1 MRPSAEKNRG
11 RPVRGRARRRRRAGC
26 TATAARSP
34 SRWTTAQS
42 SATHSRIWNRRRAR
56 SPSCRDPC
64 SRPRRGSPGPGTP
77 AACARTAPASPFA
90 PNRIPPPATALPA
103 RRASPSRPAGGRS
116 PSLRGNPGVNR
127 AFVRPCSIRWLI
139 FAFIATDL
147 QLHLSEILP
156 PPRPGP
162 PTSSPWPGR
171 GRGGRAVGKRVAAR
185 PVASHVAD
193 NTAQETSMAE
203 LQDNLLPP
211 TFNRLAWSNLAAQF
225 AEQIALAAAPIVAV
239 LLLGVGEG
247 QTGLLQTALTL
258 PFILF
263 AIPAGLLADRISR
276 RWLMAGSEALRA
288 AALLGVLLLIWLGLL
303 TLPLLAL
310 LGFIAVCGTVAY
322 SVAAPALVPSLV
334 LPNSLP
340 AANARIELARTV
352 AFASGPALG
361 GVLVGWV
368 GAAPAFGFAA
378 ALSVSAV
385 VLLSGIYE
393 PPREP
398 APRRHPLQ
406 EIKEGAA
413 FVLHHPLLRPVFATQ
428 FIFNIASFL
437 VLAVFVPYAIRRLGL
452 SASGVG
458 TTLAMYGVGM
468 VVGALAATRV
478 MKRLAF
484 GTVIGLGPVTG
495 FVAAAVMA
503 LTTVIA
509 TPLLA
514 GLSFF
519 LLGVGP
525 ILWVISTTTL
535 RQSVTPPSLLGR
547 VSAINIMSYG
557 ARPVGSALGAI
568 VGGLYSAEACLY
580 LAVVIFGAQ
589 ALVIL
594 MSPAVSLARQPQMVG
609 EPVKALRAC

>member
-1 MRPSAEKNRG
+1 MPEPQHA
-11 RPVRGRARRRRRAGC
+11 
-26 TATAARSP
+26 
-34 SRWTTAQS
+34 
-42 SATHSRIWNRRRAR
+42 
-56 SPSCRDPC
+56 
-64 SRPRRGSPGPGTP
+64 
-77 AACARTAPASPFA
+77 
-90 PNRIPPPATALPA
+90 
-103 RRASPSRPAGGRS
+103 
-116 PSLRGNPGVNR
+116 
-127 AFVRPCSIRWLI
+127 
-139 FAFIATDL
+139 
-147 QLHLSEILP
+147 
-156 PPRPGP
+156 
-162 PTSSPWPGR
+162 
-171 GRGGRAVGKRVAAR
+171 
-185 PVASHVAD
+185 
-193 NTAQETSMAE
+193 
-203 LQDNLLPP
+203 LPP
-211 TFNRLAWSNLAAQF
+211 TFNRLAWSNLAAQS

-276 RWLMAGSEALRA
+276 RAVMVGSEALRA
-288 AALLGVLLLIWLGLL
+288 AALAGTLLLLWLNLM

-310 LGFIAVCGTVAY
+310 LGFVAVCGTVAY

-334 LPNSLP
+334 NAQQLP

-378 ALSVSAV
+378 ALSVMAV

-393 PPREP
+393 PARSPV
-398 APRRHPLQ
+398 PRRHPLQ
-406 EIKEGAA
+406 DIREGAV
-413 FVLHHPLLRPVFATQ
+413 FVLHHPLLRPVFITQ
-428 FIFNIASFL
+428 FIFNTASFL
-437 VLAVFVPYAIRRLGL
+437 LLAVFVPYAVRHLGL
-452 SASGVG
+452 SATGVG

-468 VVGALAATRV
+468 VVGALSATRV
-478 MKRLAF
+478 MKRFAF

-495 FVAAAVMA
+495 FVAACVMA
-503 LTTVIA
+503 LTTIVPA
-509 TPLLA
+509 PRLA
-514 GLSFF
+514 ALSFF

-557 ARPVGSALGAI
+557 ARPLGSMLGAV
-568 VGGLYSAEACLY
+568 VGGFYGAEACLY
-580 LAVVIFGAQ
+580 LAAAIFAVQ

-594 MSPAVSLARQPQMVG
+594 LSPAVSLARQPDMVG
-609 EPVKALRAC
+609 EPVAC

>member
-1 MRPSAEKNRG
+1 MSASN
-11 RPVRGRARRRRRAGC
+11 A
-26 TATAARSP
+26 
-34 SRWTTAQS
+34 
-42 SATHSRIWNRRRAR
+42 ATH
-56 SPSCRDPC
+56 
-64 SRPRRGSPGPGTP
+64 
-77 AACARTAPASPFA
+77 
-90 PNRIPPPATALPA
+90 
-103 RRASPSRPAGGRS
+103 
-116 PSLRGNPGVNR
+116 
-127 AFVRPCSIRWLI
+127 
-139 FAFIATDL
+139 
-147 QLHLSEILP
+147 
-156 PPRPGP
+156 
-162 PTSSPWPGR
+162 
-171 GRGGRAVGKRVAAR
+171 
-185 PVASHVAD
+185 
-193 NTAQETSMAE
+193 
-203 LQDNLLPP
+203 LPP
-211 TFNRLAWSNLAAQF
+211 TFNRLAWSNLAAQS

-239 LLLGVGEG
+239 IMLGVGEG

-276 RWLMAGSEALRA
+276 AWLMAGSEALRA
-288 AALLGVLLLIWLGLL
+288 VALLGILALIWTDLL

-310 LGFIAVCGTVAY
+310 LGFVAVCGTVAY

-334 LPNSLP
+334 TPKLLPT
-340 AANARIELARTV
+340 ANARIELARTV

-361 GVLVGWV
+361 GVLVGWM

-378 ALSVSAV
+378 ALSMIAV

-393 PPREP
+393 PASAP

-406 EIKEGAA
+406 EIKEGAV
-413 FVLHHPLLRPVFATQ
+413 FVLHHPLLRPVFITQ
-428 FIFNIASFL
+428 FIFNTASFL
-437 VLAVFVPYAIRRLGL
+437 LLAVFVPYAVRHLGL
-452 SASGVG
+452 SATGVG

-478 MKRLAF
+478 MRRLPF

-495 FVAAAVMA
+495 FAAAALMA
-503 LTTVIA
+503 LTTFIPSPA
-509 TPLLA
+509 LA

-519 LLGVGP
+519 LLGAGP

-568 VGGLYSAEACLY
+568 VGGFYSAEACLY
-580 LAVVIFGAQ
+580 LAAAIFGAQ

-594 MSPAVSLARQPQMVG
+594 MSPAVSLARQPDMVG
-609 EPVKALRAC
+609 DRPEVLRAC